1 MMQEHMDRPKPRKRT
16 RTFPGACIQA
26 SPSLRQS
33 TQPPTLHLPGVPLA
47 DSPYARLTN
56 TIYVGERRAIFRKKK
71 TSRRNAVALYA
82 LGILCA
88 LMTVALIAFFVG
100 KDAGIAE
107 AGTAPGSTATAETQQ
122 PEQPSR

>member
-16 RTFPGACIQA
+16 RTFSGACIQ
-26 SPSLRQS
+26 SPPSLRQS
-33 TQPPTLHLPGVPLA
+33 AQSPSLHLPGVPLA
-47 DSPYARLTN
+47 DNPYARLTN

-71 TSRRNAVALYA
+71 TSQRNAVALYA

-107 AGTAPGSTATAETQQ
+107 AGTAPDSGQPAETQQ
-122 PEQPSR
+122 HDQTAE